1 MPKYSKESLKQM
13 AEEAL
18 QAKQSGDPRY
28 GVLIMMMAMN
38 TGLGQE
44 AIEYKI
50 KELSQ

>member
-1 MPKYSKESLKQM
+1 MPKHSKESLKQM

-28 GVLIMMMAMN
+28 GVLIGN
-38 TGLGQE
+38 
-44 AIEYKI
+44 EYKI